1 MQVWM
6 VELCFILSFII
17 SSNLWIIRNYDYL
30 VNQVKSNDE
39 LEISIFDFCE
49 IAQLP
54 DMFID
59 KSIYYMSY
67 PTRKIIEMYRRN

>member
-30 VNQVKSNDE
+30 VKQVKSDDKKR
-39 LEISIFDFCE
+39 ISIFDFCE
-49 IAQLP
+49 IAKFT

-67 PTRKIIEMYRRN
+67 PTRKIIERRRRK

>member
-1 MQVWM
+1 M

-30 VNQVKSNDE
+30 VKQVKSDDKKR
-39 LEISIFDFCE
+39 ISIFDFCE
-49 IAQLP
+49 IAKFL

-67 PTRKIIEMYRRN
+67 PTRKIIERRRRK